1 MITIHKKFALLFI
14 FILSLSS
21 CDSLLDLE
29 AENNFSLDDLSTTE
43 NIERAMSGAYYSLG
57 GFSDGFSGGELY
69 GGDFI
74 LISELISKRSDVA
87 WLVSS
92 GGADHEAFFNH
103 DILRTN
109 PIVEANWVRAYEVI
123 NLVNNIL
130 ANLDN
135 IDDTTVRN
143 RVNGEALAIRGF
155 LYFELVKLWAPQYS
169 SANQTEP
176 AIPLITN
183 PVSSIDEVQ
192 VPSKATVGQIY
203 SRVEDDLT
211 TASSLLEAFGT
222 NGVNISYYACQAFL
236 ARVSMQK
243 NDFISALNYANNII
257 NASEFTLLN
266 NPLDAFNNL
275 SNSPEDIFAI
285 QQTLANNA
293 GDRTTGVGITTYV
306 SALTESGFGVL
317 GIIDTHLFERSPNF
331 TSPSF
336 YQNDKRVQINLN
348 TDESTTSNVINTAFY
363 RNPVNT
369 GLLASSKYIRA
380 DHVIPIIRLA
390 EIYLIRAEALYELNP
405 GTVNSDALADLN
417 MIRSRAGIETLQS
430 SDFIEAENFYDSISF
445 ERKRELL
452 FEGHLLHDLRRTRMF
467 KNDPEIVIGI
477 ERFGSNPLDS
487 DLLLPIP
494 QSETDAS
501 GLN

>member
-1 MITIHKKFALLFI
+1 MTTIYKKLAVLFI
-14 FILSLSS
+14 FVLSLSS
-21 CDSLLDLE
+21 CDSLLDLD
-29 AENNFSLDDLSTTE
+29 AENNFSLEDLRTTE
-43 NIERAMSGAYYSLG
+43 NIERALSGAYYSLG

-69 GGDFI
+69 GGDFT
-74 LISELISKRSDVA
+74 LISELISKRSDIA

-92 GGADHEAFFNH
+92 GGADHEAFINH

-135 IDDTTVRN
+135 IDDATVKN
-143 RVNGEALAIRGF
+143 RINGEALAIRGA
-155 LYFELVKLWAPQYS
+155 LYFELVKLWGPQYS
-169 SANQTEP
+169 TGNQSEL
-176 AIPLITN
+176 AIPLITES
-183 PVSSIDEVQ
+183 VTSIDQVQ
-192 VPSKATVGQIY
+192 DPVKATVGQIY
-203 SRVEDDLT
+203 TRVEDDLT
-211 TASSLLEAFGT
+211 AASALLESFGK
-222 NGVNISYYACQAFL
+222 NGVNLSYFACQGFL

-243 NDFISALNYANNII
+243 NDFTAAFNYANNILMA
-257 NASEFTLLN
+257 NEFTLLN

-293 GDRTTGVGITTYV
+293 GDRTTGVGLTTYV

-336 YQNDKRVQINLN
+336 YSNDNRSQINLA
-348 TDESTTSNVINTAFY
+348 TDESTTSDLITTGFY

-380 DHVIPIIRLA
+380 DHVIPVIRLA

-405 GTVNSDALADLN
+405 TTINADALADLN
-417 MIRSRAGIETLQS
+417 VIRERAGIETLQT
-430 SDFIEAENFYDSISF
+430 SDFMDADGFYDSISF

-467 KNDPEIVIGI
+467 KADPEIVIGI
-477 ERFGSNPLDS
+477 ERFGANPLNS
-487 DLLLPIP
+487 DLILPIP

>member
-1 MITIHKKFALLFI
+1 MTTTYKKLAIILVFLF
-14 FILSLSS
+14 SLSS
-21 CDSLLDLE
+21 CDSLLDLD

-43 NIERAMSGAYYSLG
+43 NIERALSGAYYGLG

-103 DILRTN
+103 NIVRTN
-109 PIVEANWVRAYEVI
+109 PIVEANWVRGYEVI
-123 NLVNNIL
+123 NLINNVL

-135 IDDTTVRN
+135 VTDPTTRN
-143 RVNGEALAIRGF
+143 RINGEALAIRAAI
-155 LYFELVKLWAPQYS
+155 YFEMVRLWAPQYS
-169 SANQTEP
+169 PTNISEP
-176 AIPLITN
+176 ALPLITE
-183 PVSSIDEVQ
+183 PVASINEVQ
-192 VPSKATVGQIY
+192 NPSKATVGQIY
-203 SRVEDDLT
+203 TQIENDLT
-211 TASSLLEAFGT
+211 NASALLESFGK
-222 NGVNISYYACQAFL
+222 NGVNISYFACQAFL
-236 ARVSMQK
+236 ARVSVQK
-243 NDFISALNYANNII
+243 NDFASALTHANNII
-257 NASEFTLLN
+257 DANEFTLLN
-266 NPLDAFNNL
+266 NALDAFNNL

-293 GDRTTGVGITTYV
+293 GDRTTGVGLTTYV

-317 GIIDTHLFERSPNF
+317 GIIDTHLFSRSPNF

-336 YQNDKRVQINLN
+336 YSEDERVQINLN
-348 TDESTTSNVINTAFY
+348 IDEATTSDAITTAFY

-380 DHVIPIIRLA
+380 DHVIPVIRLA

-405 GTVNSDALADLN
+405 GTVNTDALAALN
-417 MIRSRAGIETLQS
+417 VVRERAGIEALQTADFADPS
-430 SDFIEAENFYDSISF
+430 SLYDSIAF

-477 ERFGSNPLDS
+477 ERFGENPLNT
-487 DLLLPIP
+487 DLILPIP